1 MAYRTTTTTQKSSRT
16 QQPHSKGP
24 QRPRECKV
32 CIDAGKSVEEY
43 TSHWVKDRE
52 GNVAC
57 PTLLNQKCLVCGKCG
72 HTTSYCKM
80 KVDAPGSTFLTARNP
95 ATNEREHEREHRIDT
110 RLEKPM
116 PPRPASS
123 NKYALLGLMEHEAQE
138 KERVKLTTFPALQ
151 QLEKKPEI
159 TRPATATATMTATA
173 AIVSWANR
181 LNSPPSPTPLQQMH
195 QQQQE
200 RKPTRPKPVQISVS
214 WGDRCE

>member
-1 MAYRTTTTTQKSSRT
+1 MAYRTSTQQSRT
-16 QQPHSKGP
+16 PSKTH

-43 TSHWVKDRE
+43 TSHWVKDRD

-72 HTTSYCKM
+72 HTASYCKM
-80 KVDAPGSTFLTARNP
+80 RVDATGSTFPTSRNLD
-95 ATNEREHEREHRIDT
+95 TNDREQERERTIDA

-123 NKYALLGLMEHEAQE
+123 NRYALLGLMEYEAQE
-138 KERVKLTTFPALQ
+138 KERVKIATFPALQ

-159 TRPATATATMTATA
+159 TRPITRATAAPS

-181 LNSPPSPTPLQQMH
+181 LKSPPSPTLLQQRQQQ

-200 RKPTRPKPVQISVS
+200 RKPTRPKPVQIPVS